1 MTVFLY
7 LSRVIPFEEARAA
20 LAEQVRQRYM
30 HAGGSDVAN
39 NLKAI
44 DDTISGLREVSY
56 PASWADE
63 PDQFPVEKTG
73 VDFIDRIA
81 RPCLDLQ
88 GDRLPVSLF
97 APDGKLIDYINN
109 ENRYA
114 DLRMISPNDA
124 DRLQP
129 LLQKR
134 LYSVFSNLAASVKLP
149 RVLG

>member
-56 PASWADE
+56 PASRADE
-63 PDQFPVEKTG
+63 PDQFPVEKTE

-97 APDGKLIDYINN
+97 APDGRIPAGTTAW
-109 ENRYA
+109 E
-114 DLRMISPNDA
+114 
-124 DRLQP
+124 
-129 LLQKR
+129 KR
-134 LYSVFSNLAASVKLP
+134 CIALEVPHWNPDKCIQSTECSLVCSHA
-149 RVLG
+149 